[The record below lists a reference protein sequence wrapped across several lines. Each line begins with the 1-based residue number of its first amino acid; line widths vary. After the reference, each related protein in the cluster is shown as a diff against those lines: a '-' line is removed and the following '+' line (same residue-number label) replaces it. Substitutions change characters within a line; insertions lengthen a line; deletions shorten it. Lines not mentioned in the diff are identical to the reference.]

1 MAWLQAGT
9 ETREERENKQA
20 EMEMLGADP
29 DIYEKLT
36 NSVAPSIWQMD
47 DVKKG
52 ILCQLFGG
60 SSKVRNASIAL
71 LSNWLA
77 WTAQLA
83 HHTEGRR
90 NSLTPAALARS
101 FAQSDELALLTS
113 GGYKGLCLG

>member
-60 SSKVRNASIAL
+60 SSKVHNASFAL
-71 LSNWLA
+71 LSNRLA

-83 HHTEGRR
+83 HHTQGRR